1 MKFTQFYKHQD
12 YVSISVNGDGNLR
25 LQVIGEL
32 DEEDQVVE
40 ITKEVFI
47 QLCLYKTEIIKEM
60 DKNRKFL
67 MIEESEN
74 DAWSFN

>member
-25 LQVIGEL
+25 LQATGEL

-60 DKNRKFL
+60 DKNRKFF

-74 DAWSFN
+74 DA